1 MAASESV
8 KDVKDSA
15 HALKDSAQDL
25 TESAEELTQKADR
38 RNELAADRTV
48 LAAERTYAAWVRTG
62 LVSLVAGVGAK
73 TSLGSVLP
81 EWAIMFNATLLV
93 LFAGFCFGAAVWR
106 QLFGHPP
113 QPEPDVPRMNAVVLV
128 LVNGFLG
135 LVALTA
141 LFTIWFGN
149 SGG

>member
-38 RNELAADRTV
+38 RNELTADRTV

-62 LVSLVAGVGAK
+62 LAALASGIGAKKLLEGMVPNWMTIVAG
-73 TSLGSVLP
+73 SLL
-81 EWAIMFNATLLV
+81 I
-93 LFAGFCFGAAVWR
+93 LFSAFCFGAAVWR

-113 QPEPDVPRMNAVVLV
+113 QPDVPRMNSVVLM

-141 LFTIWFGN
+141 LFTIWFGTTTA
-149 SGG
+149 G